1 MQVFQRKQKDS
12 KYDMFR
18 SHVTI
23 DGVAIED
30 VIEFENNWKQY
41 IEDYRKVKDEVKVD
55 EQVIEKTNAHE
66 IVYKMVNIPC
76 ALVSNR
82 DIIERSDYFVS
93 LDEKK
98 FLKVNTSVMRNDIPE
113 KSNAVR
119 MSKYQAL
126 LYEEKDGKVL
136 FTEISTH
143 DLGGWLSA
151 SWSNKGLVENVKGGL
166 KMRSD
171 VLKSI
176 KTKRVNDL

>member
-1 MQVFQRKQKDS
+1 
-12 KYDMFR
+12 MFR

-30 VIEFENNWKQY
+30 VIEFENNWKKY
-41 IEDYRKVKDEVKVD
+41 IEDYKKVKDDVKID
-55 EQVIEKTNAHE
+55 EQVIEKTNEHE

-93 LDEKK
+93 LDQKR
-98 FLKVNTSVMRNDIPE
+98 FLKVNTSVKRNDIPV

-126 LYEEKDGKVL
+126 LYEEKDGQVH

-143 DLGGWLSA
+143 DFGGWISA
-151 SWSNKGLVENVKGGL
+151 SWSNSGCVENAKGGL
-166 KMRSD
+166 KMRND
-171 VLKSI
+171 ILKSI
-176 KTKRVNDL
+176 KTKRVNN